1 MFYETVI
8 TIVTRD
14 ETPGSLLYKAEF
26 RTNEASYTI
35 LFDWRKLGRRASD
48 EWIIDFEAISHSAG
62 FATTTSFRGQTPTEQ
77 AGFSVVRFRKNFKG
91 PISFVDFIPIYFDFP
106 SAARTFHVLRALL
119 MCLEKVKDNS
129 RYKNQHKTK

>member
-62 FATTTSFRGQTPTEQ
+62 VATTTSFRGQTPTEQ
-77 AGFSVVRFRKNFKG
+77 AGFSVVRFQKKF
-91 PISFVDFIPIYFDFP
+91 SIYFFFSHLSFIFHTSF
-106 SAARTFHVLRALL
+106 SAIQ
-119 MCLEKVKDNS
+119 CI
-129 RYKNQHKTK
+129 YYPII